1 MRGRVLVT
9 LAAIV
14 LIFSVVVGNAS
25 AQTLSRVV
33 FNGWTQVQDEN
44 NKDVQYIAFIIYVT
58 LYPVA
63 YAPDFVEQ
71 ITISAP
77 DGTEL
82 SLDPD
87 KDWLISDWAFYK
99 RVKADSFDSKKIPT
113 GNYTA
118 TVVPKSGSGAKITEA
133 DYIRAVFMSAPEI
146 IYPTADLTGVPGT
159 PTFKWTGVTYAGAI
173 TGAVFYRV
181 LLRTEWGDPVF
192 DYYDSRNNIQTDRT
206 SFKVPKGVLK
216 ANTRYRLQIQARG
229 DSNDLDVRSQTSWVY
244 FTTGSW

>member
-1 MRGRVLVT
+1 MRARIMVI
-9 LAAIV
+9 LAAV
-14 LIFSVVVGNAS
+14 VFIFSFVGNAS
-25 AQTLSRVV
+25 AQTLSRVI

-63 YAPDFVEQ
+63 YPPDFVEQ

-82 SLDPD
+82 PIDPD

-99 RVKADSFDSKKIPT
+99 KVKADSFDSKKIPT

-118 TVVPKSGSGAKITEA
+118 TVVPKSGSGTKITEA
-133 DYIRAVFMSAPEI
+133 DYIRAVFMSVPEI
-146 IYPTADLTGVPGT
+146 TYPTVDLTGVPAT
-159 PTFKWTGVTYAGAI
+159 PTLKWTGVTYGGAI
-173 TGAVFYRV
+173 TGAIFYRV
-181 LLRTEWGDPVF
+181 LIRTDWGDPIF
-192 DYYDSRNNIQTDRT
+192 DGYDSRNNIQTDRT
-206 SFKVPKGVLK
+206 YFKVPKGVLK
-216 ANTRYRLQIQARG
+216 PNTKYRLQIQARG
-229 DSNDLDVRSQTSWVY
+229 DSNDLDVRSQTAWVN